1 MCTYTV
7 FTVHKVFLH
16 MALYGA
22 EPDFSGSVGGAEVCK
37 PTCKLVTFFSYLIG
51 PEMLHPGPT
60 ELKSLN
66 KN

>member
-51 PEMLHPGPT
+51 PEIRVVMLHPGPT
-60 ELKSLN
+60 EL
-66 KN
+66 